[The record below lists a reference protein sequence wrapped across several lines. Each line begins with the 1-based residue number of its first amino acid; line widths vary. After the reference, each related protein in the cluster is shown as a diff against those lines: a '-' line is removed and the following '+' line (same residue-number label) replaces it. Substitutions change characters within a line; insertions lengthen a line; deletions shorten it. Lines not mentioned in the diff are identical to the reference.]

1 MTQLVTNTNRLHAAE
16 QVLESITE
24 PANTQYYMFVAD
36 HTDHPNTEL
45 QPVYDNTKTSVDAY
59 HNMIFGK
66 KLEPTDLK
74 LMIRNVPYQS
84 NIVYTMYDDQEELIL
99 QSNFYAVVNAV
110 SYYHVYKCL
119 DNNQGIPSTVEPEF
133 SHITG
138 SNTFIYQTSDGY
150 RWKYMYSVDSANVV
164 KFETASYFPIVPNTQ
179 VEDTAVA
186 GAIDIIRV
194 DGEGRGYDNYVDGI
208 FSPLDI
214 RYDGDVHAYAL
225 ANNVASA
232 VNGYYTG
239 CMLYLSSGT
248 GSGQYRLISDYY
260 SNNEGRYMIV
270 NSAFTTTPDGTTE
283 FQVTPSVKIVGDGRQ
298 LTNADARALVN
309 ALASNSIH
317 RVEMLNRGA
326 GYTYHT
332 ANVIANAV
340 VGVLSNTIVR
350 PIYSPYHGHGYDA
363 ARELGSHHLSFTL
376 EVANNEGNT
385 LVTSNKFQQIGML
398 KDPLFANV
406 VVEMESSNGFFINN
420 EKVLK
425 INPVRLENDVSIAS
439 ACTTVTASGADFAN
453 QISSGDWVYFQ
464 SGSGLLHQV
473 VQIDSVSNSSEV
485 ILAQNAYFSCTT
497 TTMYQANISS
507 NAYVMTTN
515 GTHVF
520 VTNVAGEFLTSD
532 IFIGEASGAKG
543 VVNTTIRNGEEKI
556 FDTYQN
562 MYKYTGTVL
571 NGTFNENEVIY
582 QGNLQ
587 TSNALLHSANISGGT
602 LTVYTTN
609 QVGQFVADGANNII
623 GNESGALA
631 IFTEAYAPELV
642 FGSGEILFLQNIQA
656 ITRSANT
663 NETFQI
669 IFEY

>member
-1 MTQLVTNTNRLHAAE
+1 MTQLVTNTHRLHSAE
-16 QVLESITE
+16 QILESITE

-36 HTDHPNTEL
+36 HSDHANTEL
-45 QPVYDNTKTSVDAY
+45 QPVYDNTQTTISAY
-59 HNMIFGK
+59 QNMIFGK
-66 KLEPTDLK
+66 KLEPADLK
-74 LMIRNVPYQS
+74 LMIRNIPYQS
-84 NIVYTMYDDQEELIL
+84 NVVYTMFDDQEELIL
-99 QSNFYAVVNAV
+99 QSNFFVVVNAV
-110 SYYHVYKCL
+110 SYYHIYKCL
-119 DNNQGIPSTVEPEF
+119 DNNLGAASTIEPEF

-150 RWKYMYSVDSANVV
+150 RWKYMYSVDSANTV
-164 KFETASYFPIVPNTQ
+164 KFETDSYFPVIPNTA
-179 VEDTAVA
+179 VENAAVS

-208 FSPLDI
+208 FAPSDI

-225 ANNVASA
+225 ANNTASA
-232 VNGYYTG
+232 VNGFYTG

-248 GSGQYRLISDYY
+248 GSGQYRLINDYY

-283 FQVTPSVKIVGDGRQ
+283 FQVTPSIKIIGDGLQ
-298 LTNADARALVN
+298 TTNAHARALVN
-309 ALASNSIH
+309 SLASNSVY

-326 GYTYHT
+326 RYTYVA
-332 ANVIANAV
+332 ANVVANAV
-340 VGVLSNTIVR
+340 VGVLSNSIVR
-350 PIYSPYHGHGYDA
+350 PIYSPYHGHGYDPA
-363 ARELGSHHLSFTL
+363 KELGAHHISFTL

-385 LVTSNKFQQIGML
+385 VVTQNKFQQIGMI

-406 VVEMESSNGFFINN
+406 LVEMLSSNGFFISD

-425 INPVRLENDVSIAS
+425 INPVRIEESVVTAS
-439 ACTTVTASGADFAN
+439 ACTVVTKAGADFAN
-453 QISSGDWVYFQ
+453 QVSSGDWVYFQ
-464 SGSGLLHQV
+464 SGSELLHQV
-473 VQIDSVSNSSEV
+473 VQVDSVSNSSEI
-485 ILAQNAYFSCTT
+485 ILVQNAYFSCTT

-507 NAYVMTTN
+507 NAYVMSTN

-520 VTNVAGEFLTSD
+520 ISNVAGEFYTND

-543 VVNTTIRNGEEKI
+543 IVNTTIRNGDEKI
-556 FDTYQN
+556 FDTFQN

-571 NGTFNENEVIY
+571 NGEFDENEIVY

-609 QVGQFVADGANNII
+609 QVGQFIADGANNII
-623 GNESGALA
+623 GNESGAIA
-631 IFTEAYAPELV
+631 IFTEAYTPELV
-642 FGSGEILFLQNIQA
+642 FGSGDILFLQNIQA